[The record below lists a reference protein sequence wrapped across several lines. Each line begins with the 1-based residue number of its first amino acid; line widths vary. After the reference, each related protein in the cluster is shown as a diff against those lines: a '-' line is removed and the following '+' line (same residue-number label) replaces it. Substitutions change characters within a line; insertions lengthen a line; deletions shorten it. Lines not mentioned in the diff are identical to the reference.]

1 MKKIST
7 LAVALITM
15 GSLVTPA
22 QADVVPTSTLPS
34 GYYKIK
40 SAAYSS
46 AEDSKFPWGYM
57 LNDYFLEGNTN
68 HATLLA
74 KSFKEN
80 ANNYI
85 WKITN
90 DGSTTIAIV
99 NGQGTPIK
107 REDGAS
113 GSYTYK
119 EHSTLTPSL
128 SNSDVTTNTY
138 LFSEYL
144 NTPGTG
150 DPNHGYDDGAYK
162 AVAYWNKNTGS
173 TTKWNLEKIDVDAN
187 VYTVSIVTTSKG
199 NKPYITR
206 TLTDGTNEY
215 AFNSGFFI
223 SEANLDVTSLAAS
236 TLEGYDNP
244 DINVDNTA
252 KTVTAYYAKFDDLT
266 ALITSAREL
275 LNTRGVGYPL
285 YASSAHIQFSS
296 VIQTA
301 SYITAASSAKECAEA
316 YTILQNAITNYRS
329 TTTGIQMPEDGK
341 VYRIYAK
348 WADGTKVYAVNDPT
362 KQVNSQYRTTGSK
375 TLPSDNSD
383 IWVMQK
389 VGDYYNIV
397 SANADNLFT
406 YMNQNTATEISTQ
419 IITKASGL
427 RIGQLNIAPKAN
439 NNQHIVMAKDGSKM
453 GYFTNQSNETHNGWS
468 TEWFFEEVSE
478 TDFAGQPVNFAA
490 STDNNNY
497 AALNLPYAS
506 KLPEGVTAYK
516 AGNVVDNDLNIIVYK
531 NAGEVLPANTPV
543 LLTADAAVE
552 KTFAPAPYAAAEE
565 TGFQGTLSAKAVTA
579 TNTYILSKNGGET
592 VKFFALDETNNTINA
607 NKAYLV
613 VPAAAGAQALN
624 FNFGNITGI
633 QNAAVEGVN
642 ANAPLFDLS
651 GRRVVKAVKGG
662 IYIQNGKKF
671 VK

>member
-7 LAVALITM
+7 FAVALITL

-22 QADVVPTSTLPS
+22 QADVVSTETLPS
-34 GYYKIK
+34 GYYKIT

-46 AEDSKFPWGYM
+46 AEDSNFPWGYM

-74 KSFKEN
+74 KTYKDN

-90 DGSTTIAIV
+90 DGKAASFAIV

-128 SNSDVTTNTY
+128 SNSDATANTY

-144 NTPGTG
+144 NTPGTN
-150 DPNHGYDDGAYK
+150 DPNHGYGNGAYK
-162 AVAYWNKNTGS
+162 AVAYWGGEKGS
-173 TTKWNLEKIDVDAN
+173 TTKWKLENLNISDEN
-187 VYTVSIVTTSKG
+187 VYTVSIVTTSSSTT
-199 NKPYITR
+199 KPYITR
-206 TLTDGTNEY
+206 TLIDGTKEY

-223 SEANLDVTSLAAS
+223 SDADLDKTVLSAS
-236 TLEGYDNP
+236 TLEGYETP
-244 DINVDNTA
+244 SIEVDNTK
-252 KTVTAYYAKFDDLT
+252 KTITAYYAKFEDLS
-266 ALITSAREL
+266 ALITSATTL
-275 LNTRGVGYPL
+275 LNTSGVGYPL
-285 YASSAHIQFSS
+285 SASTAHVNFAS
-296 VIQTA
+296 VIDIASKNYTA
-301 SYITAASSAKECAEA
+301 TSPVKDIAEA
-316 YTILQNAITNYRS
+316 YTTLQNAITNYRS
-329 TTTGIQMPEDGK
+329 TTEGIQMPEDGK
-341 VYRIYAK
+341 VYKMYGLNGTNKYYAK
-348 WADGTKVYAVNDPT
+348 NGENQNFVVQKIKDGTYRFVSTSGDQKGYTFDNDKIDLDLKVYRRINFGALNLASGT
-362 KQVNSQYRTTGSK
+362 ISIGISSNGSTGKFSNNSY
-375 TLPSDNSD
+375 
-383 IWVMQK
+383 
-389 VGDYYNIV
+389 VGTISGVGY
-397 SANADNLFT
+397 S
-406 YMNQNTATEISTQ
+406 TEI
-419 IITKASGL
+419 
-427 RIGQLNIAPKAN
+427 
-439 NNQHIVMAKDGSKM
+439 
-453 GYFTNQSNETHNGWS
+453 Y
-468 TEWFFEEVSE
+468 FEEVA
-478 TDFAGQPVNFAA
+478 DFAGQPVNFAA
-490 STDNNNY
+490 STDSKNY
-497 AALNLPYAS
+497 ATLNLPYAS

-531 NAGEVLPANTPV
+531 NAGDVLPANTPV
-543 LLTADAAVE
+543 LLTATSVGE
-552 KTFAPAPYAAAEE
+552 KTFAPATYAAAEG

-613 VPAAAGAQALN
+613 VPAGGAQALN
-624 FNFGNITGI
+624 FNFGNTTGI

>member
-15 GSLVTPA
+15 GSLTMPA
-22 QADVVPTSTLPS
+22 WADVVPTSTLPS

-40 SAAYSS
+40 SATTEPGTHPNINLFS
-46 AEDSKFPWGYM
+46 
-57 LNDYFLEGNTN
+57 DYFLESNKN
-68 HATLLA
+68 HATLLSRTT
-74 KSFKEN
+74 KDN
-80 ANNYI
+80 NNYI

-90 DGSTTIAIV
+90 DGKATIGIV

-107 REDGAS
+107 RENGNK
-113 GSYTYK
+113 GSYSYA
-119 EHSTLTPSL
+119 EHSTLTPFTSKSTIPSSIL
-128 SNSDVTTNTY
+128 FKEY
-138 LFSEYL
+138 LF
-144 NTPGTG
+144 TPKSASTDHDQNHQYG
-150 DPNHGYDDGAYK
+150 DYT
-162 AVAYWNKNTGS
+162 AVAYYGGHESGN
-173 TTKWNLEKIDVDAN
+173 TKWNLEKVDVDAN
-187 VYTVSIVTTSKG
+187 VYTVSVVTTSTSTT
-199 NKPYITR
+199 KPYITR
-206 TLTDGTNEY
+206 TLADGTKEY

-223 SEANLDVTSLAAS
+223 SDADLAKTSLAAS
-236 TLEGYDNP
+236 TLEGYETP
-244 DINVDNTA
+244 EIKVDNTK

-266 ALITSAREL
+266 ALINSTKEL
-275 LNTRGVGYPL
+275 LNTRGVGYPK
-285 YASSAHIQFSS
+285 YASTAHVQFAA
-296 VIQTA
+296 VIDAA
-301 SYITAASSAKECAEA
+301 SNITAASSAKECAEA
-316 YTILQNAITNYRS
+316 YTHLQNGITNYRS
-329 TTTGIQMPEDGK
+329 TKTDIQMPEDGK

-348 WADGTKVYAVNDPT
+348 WVDGTKVYAVNDPT
-362 KQVNSQYRTTGSK
+362 KQVNSQYRTTGTL
-375 TLPSDNSD
+375 TLPSDNSA

-397 SANADNLFT
+397 SASADNLFT
-406 YMNQNTATEISTQ
+406 YMNQNIATDISTQ

-439 NNQHIVMAKDGSKM
+439 NSRHIVMSNTGDQM
-453 GYFTNQSNETHNGWS
+453 GYFTSQSIETHKSWS
-468 TEWFFEEVSE
+468 TEWVFEEV

-490 STDNNNY
+490 STDGKNY
-497 AALNLPYAS
+497 ATLNLPYAS
-506 KLPEGVTAYK
+506 TLPEGVTAYK
-516 AGNVVDNDLNIIVYK
+516 AGEVVDNDLNITVYK
-531 NAGEVLPANTPV
+531 NAGDVLPANTPV
-543 LLTADAAVE
+543 LLTATSDGS

-613 VPAAAGAQALN
+613 VPAAVGAQALN
-624 FNFGNITGI
+624 FNFGNNITGI

>member
-7 LAVALITM
+7 LAVALMTL
-15 GSLVTPA
+15 GSLVTPV
-22 QADVVPTSTLPS
+22 QADVVSTETLPS
-34 GYYKIK
+34 GYYKIT

-57 LNDYFLEGNTN
+57 HNDYFLEGNTN

-74 KSFKEN
+74 KSYKDN

-90 DGSTTIAIV
+90 DGNAASFAIV

-107 REDGAS
+107 GEDGDKKHYK
-113 GSYTYK
+113 YT
-119 EHSTLTPSL
+119 EHSSLTPLL
-128 SNSDVTTNTY
+128 SNSDVATNTY

-150 DPNHGYDDGAYK
+150 DPNHGYGDGAYK

-173 TTKWNLEKIDVDAN
+173 TTKWNLEKVDVDAN
-187 VYTVSIVTTSKG
+187 VYTVSIVTTSTSTT
-199 NKPYITR
+199 KPYITR
-206 TLTDGTNEY
+206 TLTDGTKEY

-223 SEANLDVTSLAAS
+223 SDADLDKASLTAS
-236 TLEGYDNP
+236 TLEGYETP
-244 DINVDNTA
+244 DIKVDNTK

-266 ALITSAREL
+266 ALITSAKEL
-275 LNTRGVGYPL
+275 LNTRGIGYPL
-285 YASSAHIQFSS
+285 STSAAHIQLAS
-296 VIQTA
+296 VIDIA
-301 SYITAASSAKECAEA
+301 SNITAESSAEDCAEA
-316 YTILQNAITNYRS
+316 YTHLQNAITNYRS
-329 TTTGIQMPEDGK
+329 TTTGIQLPEDGK
-341 VYRIYAK
+341 VYKMYGLNGTNKYYAK
-348 WADGTKVYAVNDPT
+348 NGDNQNFVVQKIKDGTYRFVSTSGDQKGYTFESNIDLDLKVYRRINFGALNLASGT
-362 KQVNSQYRTTGSK
+362 TSIGINSNGSTGRFS
-375 TLPSDNSD
+375 NNNY
-383 IWVMQK
+383 
-389 VGDYYNIV
+389 VGIISGVGY
-397 SANADNLFT
+397 S
-406 YMNQNTATEISTQ
+406 TEI
-419 IITKASGL
+419 
-427 RIGQLNIAPKAN
+427 
-439 NNQHIVMAKDGSKM
+439 
-453 GYFTNQSNETHNGWS
+453 Y
-468 TEWFFEEVSE
+468 FEEV
-478 TDFAGQPVNFAA
+478 TDFAGQTVNFAA
-490 STDNNNY
+490 STDGKNY
-497 AALNLPYAS
+497 ATLNLPYAS

-516 AGNVVDNDLNIIVYK
+516 AGNVVDNDLNITVYK
-531 NAGEVLPANTPV
+531 NAGDVLPANTPV
-543 LLTADAAVE
+543 LLTATSAGE
-552 KTFAPAPYAAAEE
+552 KTFAPAPYAAAEG

-613 VPAAAGAQALN
+613 VSGGAAQALN
-624 FNFGNITGI
+624 FNFGNTTGI

>member
-7 LAVALITM
+7 LAVALMTL

-22 QADVVPTSTLPS
+22 QADVVSTETLPS
-34 GYYKIK
+34 GYYKIT

-46 AEDSKFPWGYM
+46 AEGSKFPWGYM

-74 KSFKEN
+74 KSFKDN

-90 DGSTTIAIV
+90 DGTATTIAIV

-119 EHSTLTPSL
+119 EHSTLTPLL

-150 DPNHGYDDGAYK
+150 DPNHGYGDGAYK

-173 TTKWNLEKIDVDAN
+173 TTKWNLEKVDVDAN
-187 VYTVSIVTTSKG
+187 VYTVSIVTTSTSTT
-199 NKPYITR
+199 KPYITR
-206 TLTDGTNEY
+206 TLTDGTKEY

-223 SEANLDVTSLAAS
+223 SDADLDKASLTAS
-236 TLEGYDNP
+236 TLEGYETP
-244 DINVDNTA
+244 DIKVDNTK

-266 ALITSAREL
+266 ALITSAKEL
-275 LNTRGVGYPL
+275 LNTRGIGYPL
-285 YASSAHIQFSS
+285 STSAAHIQLAS
-296 VIQTA
+296 VIDIA
-301 SYITAASSAKECAEA
+301 SNITAESSAEDCAEA
-316 YTILQNAITNYRS
+316 YTHLQNAITNYRS
-329 TTTGIQMPEDGK
+329 TTTGIQLPEDGK
-341 VYRIYAK
+341 VYKMYGLNGTNKYYAK
-348 WADGTKVYAVNDPT
+348 NGDNQNFVVQKIKDGTYRFVSTSGDQKGYTFESNIDLDLKVYRRINFGALNLASGT
-362 KQVNSQYRTTGSK
+362 TSIGINSNGSTGRFS
-375 TLPSDNSD
+375 NNNY
-383 IWVMQK
+383 
-389 VGDYYNIV
+389 VGIISGVGY
-397 SANADNLFT
+397 S
-406 YMNQNTATEISTQ
+406 TEI
-419 IITKASGL
+419 
-427 RIGQLNIAPKAN
+427 
-439 NNQHIVMAKDGSKM
+439 
-453 GYFTNQSNETHNGWS
+453 Y
-468 TEWFFEEVSE
+468 FEEV
-478 TDFAGQPVNFAA
+478 TDFAGQTVNFAA
-490 STDNNNY
+490 STDGKNY
-497 AALNLPYAS
+497 ATLNLPYAS
-506 KLPEGVTAYK
+506 KLPEDVTAYK
-516 AGNVVDNDLNIIVYK
+516 AGNVVDNDLNITVYK
-531 NAGEVLPANTPV
+531 NAGDVLPANTPV
-543 LLTADAAVE
+543 LLTATSAGE
-552 KTFAPAPYAAAEE
+552 KTFAPAPYAAAEG

-613 VPAAAGAQALN
+613 VSGGAAQALN
-624 FNFGNITGI
+624 FNFGNTTGI

>member
-46 AEDSKFPWGYM
+46 AEGSKFPWGYM

-74 KSFKEN
+74 KSFKDN

-150 DPNHGYDDGAYK
+150 DPNHGYGDGAYK
-162 AVAYWNKNTGS
+162 AVAYWNNNTGS
-173 TTKWNLEKIDVDAN
+173 TTKWNLEKVDVDAN
-187 VYTVSIVTTSKG
+187 VYTVSIVTTSTSS
-199 NKPYITR
+199 KPYITR
-206 TLTDGTNEY
+206 ALTNGTKEY

-223 SEANLDVTSLAAS
+223 SDANLDVTSLAAS
-236 TLEGYDNP
+236 TLEGYENP

-266 ALITSAREL
+266 ALITSATDL
-275 LNTRGVGYPL
+275 LNTRGIGYPL
-285 YASSAHIQFSS
+285 SASSAHIQLAAVIDAASS
-296 VIQTA
+296 
-301 SYITAASSAKECAEA
+301 ITAASSAKECAEA
-316 YTILQNAITNYRS
+316 YTHLQNAITNYRS
-329 TTTGIQMPEDGK
+329 TTTGIQLPEDGK
-341 VYRIYAK
+341 VYKMYGLNGTNKYYAK
-348 WADGTKVYAVNDPT
+348 NGDNQNFVVQKIKDGTYRFVSTSGDQKGYTFESNIDLDLKVYRRINFGALNLASGTVSIGI
-362 KQVNSQYRTTGSK
+362 NSNGSTGRF
-375 TLPSDNSD
+375 TNNNY
-383 IWVMQK
+383 
-389 VGDYYNIV
+389 VGTIGNVGY
-397 SANADNLFT
+397 S
-406 YMNQNTATEISTQ
+406 TEI
-419 IITKASGL
+419 
-427 RIGQLNIAPKAN
+427 
-439 NNQHIVMAKDGSKM
+439 
-453 GYFTNQSNETHNGWS
+453 Y
-468 TEWFFEEVSE
+468 FEEV
-478 TDFAGQPVNFAA
+478 TDFAGQPVNFTA
-490 STDNNNY
+490 STDNKNY
-497 AALNLPYAS
+497 ATLNLPYAS

-516 AGNVVDNDLNIIVYK
+516 AGEVVDNDLNITEYK
-531 NAGEVLPANTPV
+531 NAGDVLPANTPV
-543 LLTADAAVE
+543 LLTATSAGE
-552 KTFAPAPYAAAEE
+552 KTFAPAPYAAAEN

-592 VKFFALDETNNTINA
+592 VKFFALDENNNTINA

-613 VPAAAGAQALN
+613 VSGGAAQALN
-624 FNFGNITGI
+624 FNFGITTGI